1 MFPQAQGP
9 VSVQVRHM
17 DSPNAV
23 CNNMNPSMKKIFR
36 GKRARMIMIILG
48 VVAGAGV
55 GYLYYRFI
63 GCRSGA
69 CFITSNPYR
78 SMIYWAVFGG
88 LLANL
93 IR

>member
-1 MFPQAQGP
+1 MI
-9 VSVQVRHM
+9 
-17 DSPNAV
+17 
-23 CNNMNPSMKKIFR
+23 KI
-36 GKRARMIMIILG
+36 IVG

-55 GYLYYRFI
+55 GYLYYRLI

>member
-1 MFPQAQGP
+1 
-9 VSVQVRHM
+9 
-17 DSPNAV
+17 
-23 CNNMNPSMKKIFR
+23 
-36 GKRARMIMIILG
+36 MIKIILG

-55 GYLYYRFI
+55 GYLYYRFV
-63 GCRSGA
+63 GCRSGPR
-69 CFITSNPYR
+69 FITSNPYR

>member
-1 MFPQAQGP
+1 MGENEKRKGAK
-9 VSVQVRHM
+9 M
-17 DSPNAV
+17 LKIAV
-23 CNNMNPSMKKIFR
+23 
-36 GKRARMIMIILG
+36 G
-48 VVAGAGV
+48 VVLGAGV
-55 GYLYYRFI
+55 GFLYYKFI

-69 CFITSNPYR
+69 CFLTSNPYR

>member
-1 MFPQAQGP
+1 
-9 VSVQVRHM
+9 
-17 DSPNAV
+17 
-23 CNNMNPSMKKIFR
+23 
-36 GKRARMIMIILG
+36 MIKIILG

-55 GYLYYRFI
+55 GHLYYRFV

>member
-1 MFPQAQGP
+1 MI
-9 VSVQVRHM
+9 
-17 DSPNAV
+17 
-23 CNNMNPSMKKIFR
+23 KI
-36 GKRARMIMIILG
+36 IVG
-48 VVAGAGV
+48 VVAGAGI
-55 GYLYYRFI
+55 GFLYYRLI

-69 CFITSNPYR
+69 CFITSNLYR